1 MNQSPRDIL
10 YYDGQCGMCRR
21 SVRII
26 LALDWL
32 NRLDS
37 QDSTAINDD
46 QLPVNRDESLTGIP
60 MLTRQGESLV
70 GFPAIRR
77 ALRQTPL
84 GVIPALLLYLPGFS
98 HIGKRIYNRI
108 AARRSRTAVCN
119 APDS

>member
-26 LALDWL
+26 RALDWL
-32 NRLDS
+32 HRLDS
-37 QDSTAINDD
+37 QDSTAIDAN
-46 QLPVNRDESLTGIP
+46 QLPVSRDSSLIGIP
-60 MLTRQGESLV
+60 MLTRQGETLI

-77 ALRQTPL
+77 ALRQTPI

-98 HIGKRIYNRI
+98 HLGKRIYNSI
-108 AARRSRTAVCN
+108 AARRNRTAVCV
-119 APDS
+119 ATED